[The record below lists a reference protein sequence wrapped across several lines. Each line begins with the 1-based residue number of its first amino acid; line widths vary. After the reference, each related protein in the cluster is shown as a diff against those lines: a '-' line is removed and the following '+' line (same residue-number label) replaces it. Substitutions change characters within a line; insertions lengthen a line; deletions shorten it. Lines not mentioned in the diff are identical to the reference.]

1 MAASSAKGA
10 GAVPAP
16 LQQLL
21 LTKSGSFGTTLTV
34 VKAASAASLAFA
46 ISDHLGPSRFASLGA
61 VVAVFTV
68 QSSIVSTLGQG
79 LQRVL
84 GNILGVA
91 IASLW
96 VQRVGTSW
104 WSLLIALLVA
114 IAAARRLPLGFAGQ
128 AQIPISV
135 LLTVALGPATTGYGH
150 WRVVDTVIG
159 GVVGILVGVG
169 IPERP
174 SFGPAREAQS
184 AWGDAVA
191 EQLDAIAAELES
203 GARPMGDHGRHDFIA
218 SSRALAATVAAGGAA
233 TTMAEEGVH
242 LNPRGR
248 KGQGRARAAP
258 APRAGARPHDAPGP
272 CALAHD
278 RPAVRPACS
287 GPAAGA
293 QAPGAARRARAAELF
308 RDRRAGVDIL
318 AESLAVR
325 AEIAHAVQAVTAE
338 ESDAYAVLD
347 SVSLLGRVEQ
357 LRQEITVDA
366 SLEPAP
372 VAAGRHRRP
381 GNLAPCSFQTATSAP
396 RSHPAGWA
404 STRTTRG

>member
-1 MAASSAKGA
+1 MAASAAKGA
-10 GAVPAP
+10 GAVAAP

-21 LTKSGSFGTTLTV
+21 TTKSGSFGTGLTV

-46 ISDHLGPSRFASLGA
+46 ISDHLGPPRFASLGA

-91 IASLW
+91 LASLW

-114 IAAARRLPLGFAGQ
+114 IAGARRLPLGFAGQ

-135 LLTVALGPATTGYGH
+135 LLTVALGPATAGYGH

-159 GVVGILVGVG
+159 GAVGILVGVG

-174 SFGPAREAQS
+174 SFAPARQAQS
-184 AWGDAVA
+184 AWGEALV
-191 EQLDAIAAELES
+191 EQLDAIAKELES
-203 GARPMGDHGRHDFIA
+203 GERPMGDHGRHDFIE

-233 TTMAEEGVH
+233 TTVAEEGIY

-248 KGQGRARAAP
+248 RQKNELELLQRREQELARMTLQIRVLSLTIDQLYDRP
-258 APRAGARPHDAPGP
+258 EVAPRLERRL
-272 CALAHD
+272 LAQL
-278 RPAVRPACS
+278 VR
-287 GPAAGA
+287 
-293 QAPGAARRARAAELF
+293 RAAELF
-308 RDRRAGVDIL
+308 RARRAGLDIL
-318 AESLAVR
+318 ADSLALR
-325 AEIAHAVQAVTAE
+325 AEIAHAVQIVTSD

-366 SLEPAP
+366 SLGASPG
-372 VAAGRHRRP
+372 AAE
-381 GNLAPCSFQTATSAP
+381 AD
-396 RSHPAGWA
+396 HPASG
-404 STRTTRG
+404 